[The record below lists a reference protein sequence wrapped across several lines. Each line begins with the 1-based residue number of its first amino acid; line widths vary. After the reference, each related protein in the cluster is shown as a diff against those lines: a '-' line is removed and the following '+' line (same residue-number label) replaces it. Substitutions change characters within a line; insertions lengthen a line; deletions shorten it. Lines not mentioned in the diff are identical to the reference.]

1 MSHTEKEAE
10 RQREMQAPSEEP
22 NAGLDPRTPGP
33 QDHNLSQ
40 GQTLNHWATQG
51 PYRVIFQL
59 TFSFL
64 RSLAQGSG

>member
-40 GQTLNHWATQG
+40 GQTLNH
-51 PYRVIFQL
+51 
-59 TFSFL
+59 
-64 RSLAQGSG
+64 